1 MNCRDCT
8 HWSLRDAARAD
19 MPRAK
24 QGYGL
29 CQKAEQP
36 TFIMPG
42 GYCGQWEQAEQKS
55 ISARREFWGGWL

>member
-1 MNCRDCT
+1 MNCRDCL

-29 CQKAEQP
+29 CQQAEQP
-36 TFIMPG
+36 TFIMAG
-42 GYCGQWEQAEQKS
+42 GYCSKWELADAKAVD
-55 ISARREFWGGWL
+55 ARRQFLGGYL